1 MYKKRSWNLNKPCI
15 VYINENRDWP
25 FSILLHIVKCN
36 IILFSKQKEEKEKKK
51 KNVIA
56 ADTDRIPV
64 WSGLNPL
71 IQRNEGSNSGLVRPK
86 SADT

>member
-51 KNVIA
+51 KKR
-56 ADTDRIPV
+56 DRR
-64 WSGLNPL
+64 WYRSNP
-71 IQRNEGSNSGLVRPK
+71 GLVRPK
-86 SADT
+86 SANTEEWRIELRSGQA